1 MREVVSQF
9 GRGGFEDGGRSW
21 YTADSDTKPMLV
33 VTKLPPGA
41 VCPVAYV
48 DAAANPDADD
58 LARQAA
64 DQIARDFKCGTDQP
78 KVLGTSGRTAE
89 FATKR

>member
-1 MREVVSQF
+1 
-9 GRGGFEDGGRSW
+9 
-21 YTADSDTKPMLV
+21 MLV

-64 DQIARDFKCGTDQP
+64 DQIARDFKCGTDSP
-78 KVLGTSGRTAE
+78 RCSAPAAGPLE